1 MLDIRIDMRWNF
13 VRWSMIGEN
22 LGRKS
27 NCRLYTYSLLVFPM
41 EILRNRGRNG
51 RNSGKYSG
59 RQWRLK
65 IRRWYRHMMRASIM
79 ISIPWIR
86 RLWECELRLL
96 YINWFMEKRKNVQDR
111 R

>member
-65 IRRWYRHMMRASIM
+65 IRR
-79 ISIPWIR
+79 
-86 RLWECELRLL
+86 
-96 YINWFMEKRKNVQDR
+96 
-111 R
+111 